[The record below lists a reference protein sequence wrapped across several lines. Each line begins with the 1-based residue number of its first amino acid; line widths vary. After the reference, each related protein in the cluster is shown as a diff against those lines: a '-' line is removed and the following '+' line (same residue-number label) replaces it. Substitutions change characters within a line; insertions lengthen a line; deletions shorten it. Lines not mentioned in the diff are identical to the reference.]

1 MVLKVIAFA
10 VIMGLEY
17 ASLFTIISVFFFW
30 SFLHDEDEFSSLF
43 LEIKRKLDD

>member
-1 MVLKVIAFA
+1 MVLKEIAFA

-17 ASLFTIISVFFFW
+17 ASLFAIISVFFFW

-43 LEIKRKLDD
+43 HEIKKKIR